1 MRTHVLETTWLRS
14 IQAPERTPATTSRA
28 MCSPNRTRPAGTL
41 QRRSVSTAW
50 WERSARRYDRRGA
63 DYVPLLPVCDAD
75 FEESIARDAIML
87 EEIYV
92 PDKLSCP
99 VDDTFESSDDAWLK
113 EQFAKSFATKV
124 WDGR

>member
-1 MRTHVLETTWLRS
+1 
-14 IQAPERTPATTSRA
+14 
-28 MCSPNRTRPAGTL
+28 
-41 QRRSVSTAW
+41 
-50 WERSARRYDRRGA
+50 
-63 DYVPLLPVCDAD
+63 
-75 FEESIARDAIML
+75 ML

-124 WDGR
+124 WDGRCEVFVFVKR